1 MRTES
6 GGGFAIISQRLAQIC
21 QEMSGELISIFKQE
35 AYGYKHRHAEVVTNN
50 IRHSVGMMRTVDT
63 QGRTIM
69 WTRGLPPADELVP
82 FPAPIDRALELFDRM
97 KSARHAKD
105 AATIYGGRYWRNA
118 SALSTNDVEALRVL
132 TTINRKLDDVAAE
145 RRKDPTQFR
154 REVTAEL
161 KRILDGKPV
170 AIRMKP
176 EALEAVL
183 RDGRF
188 KSMFETGKSAGEPL
202 VERRVWLERIWFGY
216 DRRTLP
222 DDQRPIYGYVMLNG
236 EYVAATGP
244 QGIGWYE
251 RLKDMSWKIGIGHSD
266 RLSAYGE
273 VQVVLK
279 PEVLQRTTFTIGDS
293 LNDRESAFPSHI
305 LNPQPESYHASP
317 KPSESAEPGH
327 LWADPLQAVDR
338 QYDTAAFTKATYAE
352 AQVHGKVTLDDIDH
366 VLLPSDPAPELRRA
380 LDDNGVA
387 WKVHNNETI
396 ARDGTSEERAA
407 ARERI
412 ADQRRWLDDSL
423 AKHMRET
430 GAGPSDPDVTTA
442 YERREVFDRE
452 YEMLAQ
458 PQTPPGDTGAVHSS
472 QHET

>member
-1 MRTES
+1 M
-6 GGGFAIISQRLAQIC
+6 AQIC
-21 QEMSGELISIFKQE
+21 QEVSGKLVSIFKQE
-35 AYGYKHRHAEVVTNN
+35 AYHYKHRHTEAVTNH
-50 IRHSVGMMRTVDT
+50 IRHSLGMTEMEDAR
-63 QGRTIM
+63 GRTIV
-69 WTRGLPPADELVP
+69 WTRDLPPTDELVP

-97 KSARHAKD
+97 RSARRAND
-105 AATIYGGRYWRNA
+105 AAIYRDRHRRNFSEL
-118 SALSTNDVEALRVL
+118 SANDVEALRVL
-132 TTINRKLDDVAAE
+132 TTINRKLDDIAAQ

-161 KRILDGKPV
+161 KKILDGKPV

-188 KSMFETGKSAGEPL
+188 KSMFETGRSAGEPL
-202 VERRVWLERIWFGY
+202 VERRVWLERIQFGY

-244 QGIGWYE
+244 HGLGWYE
-251 RLKDMSWKIGIGHSD
+251 RPDDTSWKMGIGHSD

-293 LNDRESAFPSHI
+293 MNDRESAFPSHI
-305 LNPQPESYHASP
+305 LNPQPESYHAFP
-317 KPSESAEPGH
+317 KSSESAASTEPGH
-327 LWADPLQAVDR
+327 PLQAVDR
-338 QYDTAAFTKATYAE
+338 QYHTAAFTKASFAE
-352 AQVHGKVTLDDIDH
+352 AQVHGKVTLNDIDH
-366 VLLPSDPAPELRRA
+366 VLLPSEPAPELRRA

-396 ARDGTSEERAA
+396 ARDGTPAERAA

-412 ADQRRWLDDSL
+412 ADQRRWLDDSI

-430 GAGPSDPDVTTA
+430 GVGPSDPDVATA

-452 YEMLAQ
+452 YDMLAP
-458 PQTPPGDTGAVHSS
+458 PQTPPGDTNAVHSS
-472 QHET
+472 PHET